1 MHYQVI
7 SLPYLNYYKVHLCFL
22 GMHWELVEKDTLIT
36 HYPEPHFCPGVWW
49 HLAFQIFPR

>member
-1 MHYQVI
+1 MHYPVI

-22 GMHWELVEKDTLIT
+22 GMHWELEKDTLLT

-49 HLAFQIFPR
+49 HLAFQIFHR